1 MTTERRTPNMTSV
14 FSHGEPQS
22 EYPDQVAQNIVPS
35 TYEKDTNP
43 LVRLK
48 EGMKKIVGKGTR
60 GVGPKHSR
68 AKPNGI
74 TGKQHAE
81 ETAQDMFGLHDAL
94 HEGLDNNGHIVS
106 KTSQDSRVIPGAHME
121 ANGSSAPEGLIAES
135 QTGTGTDQGTDS
147 EGLMNRNPIHDLHNQ
162 QGKSKQM
169 SAPSAGVGET
179 TRTPS
184 LEDRRERGKDI
195 LETRREDQLA
205 SRSVPAGQIQEQ
217 DDVERRRHDSKTSH
231 LEGVKDGEQLR
242 KDPAEGITPG
252 VKAAFIEDQRE
263 RAILGNKKFEQGRL
277 DRSKEGGEPSI
288 GSKLLAGITTVA
300 QSATQGIKSAAT
312 MVTGPKGDT
321 PTTEARKESS

>member
-1 MTTERRTPNMTSV
+1 
-14 FSHGEPQS
+14 
-22 EYPDQVAQNIVPS
+22 
-35 TYEKDTNP
+35 
-43 LVRLK
+43 
-48 EGMKKIVGKGTR
+48 VGKGTR

-106 KTSQDSRVIPGAHME
+106 KTSQDSRVIPGAHRE
-121 ANGSSAPEGLIAES
+121 ANGSSAPERLITES
-135 QTGTGTDQGTDS
+135 QTGTRTGAGTDFQGTHS
-147 EGLMNRNPIHDLHNQ
+147 EGLMNRNPIHDGLHTQ
-162 QGKSKQM
+162 QDELKQI
-169 SAPSAGVGET
+169 SAPSAGLSET

-184 LEDRRERGKDI
+184 LEDRRGRGKDI
-195 LETRREDQLA
+195 LETRRDEDQLT
-205 SRSVPAGQIQEQ
+205 SRSVPASQIQKQ

-231 LEGVKDGEQLR
+231 LEGRREEDGEQLR

-312 MVTGPKGDT
+312 MVTGPKVDT
-321 PTTEARKESS
+321 TETMEARKESS